1 MLSFWQ
7 VEGCLS
13 TILWYQRS
21 FWTMW
26 NQKRF
31 TKTSDL
37 SILAMFTYLI
47 YIFFDHMVDIK
58 ALLNTQASY
67 KLDFFSPILCSWVM
81 IFAVKLH
88 FFSNLPHQFD
98 FQHTIFQ
105 LWVNVCESYWYNK
118 YFLKVDDLS
127 QSSFLSTSIFFGFS
141 DYFLQRCI
149 FVPHL
154 YHNVLTVVRI
164 MTTTKK
170 KIRLLHK
177 ICCEFFYFY

>member
-1 MLSFWQ
+1 MLTSFNYIWIFLPKQ
-7 VEGCLS
+7 LA
-13 TILWYQRS
+13 I
-21 FWTMW
+21 
-26 NQKRF
+26 F
-31 TKTSDL
+31 TKIDSLTCQFWLCSP
-37 SILAMFTYLI
+37 TW

-105 LWVNVCESYWYNK
+105 LWVNVCESYWYIK